1 MGAGAGIAAA
11 GGAYARAWLWE
22 KLRWTEDF
30 LPGEP
35 PNVALVPEAWTTT
48 ADEVTFAVLGD
59 NGSGG
64 RNAMDVARAMA
75 TAYQHTPYGLVLL
88 AGDISYYGSIDDR
101 WQDVFVRPYR
111 PLIDAGVRWE
121 LAIGNHEITEK
132 HSPDAAREI
141 AAQLRR
147 LGKPGTFYVASHGPV
162 DVFVLDSSTP
172 AVTGEKASAQI
183 AWLDDALAAST
194 ARWKVAV
201 LHHPLYSS
209 GRHGS
214 NQRLRDVLEPRFV
227 AGGIDAVFTGHDHH
241 YERTKPQHGVT
252 YFVSGGGCKLTR
264 AGASEFTA
272 FSSSILQFLLVSVRG
287 NEMEVRCIRGDGNV
301 VDRVVLRP
309 RGRGTMNR
317 RRIASQAVAGIWVFI
332 VLAAPAMVTWWGA
345 DNGSL
350 GDVSELELLAA
361 GLLAAVAASVL
372 AGWLM
377 GRALDIADANRTP
390 DTSTR
395 GPRCS
400 SPRPSWARS

>member
-1 MGAGAGIAAA
+1 MSDEDRDHGGQPGASRAERVGITRRGALAFGAAAGFAAA
-11 GGAYARAWLWE
+11 GGGFARAWLWE
-22 KLRWTEDF
+22 KLRWAEDF

-35 PNVALVPEAWTTT
+35 PDVALAPEAWTTT
-48 ADEVTFAVLGD
+48 SNEVTFAVLGD

-64 RNAMDVARAMA
+64 RNAMAVARAMA
-75 TAYQHTPYGLVLL
+75 AAYQETPYGLVLL

-147 LGKPGTFYVASHGPV
+147 LGKPGTFYVAPHGPV

-172 AVTGEKASAQI
+172 AVTGEKATAQL
-183 AWLDDALAAST
+183 AWLDDALAGST

-201 LHHPLYSS
+201 LHHPVYSS

-214 NQRLRDVLEPRFV
+214 NERLRAVLEPRL
-227 AGGIDAVFTGHDHH
+227 ASGGIDVVFTGHDHH
-241 YERTKPQHGVT
+241 YERTHPQRGVT

-264 AGASEFTA
+264 VGVSDFTA

-287 NEMEVRCIRGDGNV
+287 DEMEVRCIRDDGEV

-309 RGRGTMNR
+309 RT
-317 RRIASQAVAGIWVFI
+317 
-332 VLAAPAMVTWWGA
+332 AAQG
-345 DNGSL
+345 
-350 GDVSELELLAA
+350 
-361 GLLAAVAASVL
+361 
-372 AGWLM
+372 
-377 GRALDIADANRTP
+377 
-390 DTSTR
+390 
-395 GPRCS
+395 
-400 SPRPSWARS
+400 

>member
-1 MGAGAGIAAA
+1 MTDELRDRDEPGVGERPDLGAESGPGQGAEPPSPAKRVGITRRGLLALGAGAGIAAA
-11 GGAYARAWLWE
+11 GGAFARAWLWE
-22 KLRWTEDF
+22 KLRWAEDF

-35 PNVALVPEAWTTT
+35 PDVALVPEAWTTT

-172 AVTGEKASAQI
+172 AVTGEKATAQI

-194 ARWKVAV
+194 AQME
-201 LHHPLYSS
+201 
-209 GRHGS
+209 GRRPPPPALLLGPT
-214 NQRLRDVLEPRFV
+214 RLEPAAPRRARTALRRRRHRRRV
-227 AGGIDAVFTGHDHH
+227 HGARPPLRTHPSSAGGHVLRQRRRLQAHPCRGQRV
-241 YERTKPQHGVT
+241 HG
-252 YFVSGGGCKLTR
+252 
-264 AGASEFTA
+264 
-272 FSSSILQFLLVSVRG
+272 LLVVDPAVPPRVGTRRRDGGALHPRRRRG
-287 NEMEVRCIRGDGNV
+287 RGP
-301 VDRVVLRP
+301 RSCSAP
-309 RGRGTMNR
+309 RGR
-317 RRIASQAVAGIWVFI
+317 AQ
-332 VLAAPAMVTWWGA
+332 
-345 DNGSL
+345 
-350 GDVSELELLAA
+350 
-361 GLLAAVAASVL
+361 
-372 AGWLM
+372 
-377 GRALDIADANRTP
+377 
-390 DTSTR
+390 
-395 GPRCS
+395 
-400 SPRPSWARS
+400 

>member
-1 MGAGAGIAAA
+1 MTDDLSGGDDPEAGERPDLGAEGGAGTATGPSPSERAGITRRGLLALGAGAGVAAA
-11 GGAYARAWLWE
+11 GGAFARAWLWE
-22 KLRWTEDF
+22 KIRWTEDF

-35 PNVALVPEAWTTT
+35 PDVSLVPGAWTTT
-48 ADEVTFAVLGD
+48 DDEITFAVLGD

-64 RNAMDVARAMA
+64 RNAMAVARAMA
-75 TAYQHTPYGLVLL
+75 TAYQQTPYGLVLL

-132 HSPDAAREI
+132 RSPDAAREI

-147 LGKPGTFYVASHGPV
+147 LGKPGTFYVAPHGPV

-172 AVTGEKASAQI
+172 AVTGERATAQI
-183 AWLDDALAAST
+183 AWLDTALAASD

-214 NQRLRDVLEPRFV
+214 NDRVREVLERRFV
-227 AGGIDAVFTGHDHH
+227 AGGIDAVFAGHDHH
-241 YERTKPQHGVT
+241 YERTHPQQGVT
-252 YFVSGGGCKLTR
+252 HFVSGGGCKLTR
-264 AGASEFTA
+264 VGTSEFTA

-287 NEMEVRCIRGDGNV
+287 DEMEVRCIRSDGEV

-309 RGRGTMNR
+309 RGR
-317 RRIASQAVAGIWVFI
+317 
-332 VLAAPAMVTWWGA
+332 
-345 DNGSL
+345 
-350 GDVSELELLAA
+350 
-361 GLLAAVAASVL
+361 
-372 AGWLM
+372 
-377 GRALDIADANRTP
+377 
-390 DTSTR
+390 TS
-395 GPRCS
+395 
-400 SPRPSWARS
+400 

>member
-1 MGAGAGIAAA
+1 MTDEFRNRDEPGVGERPDLVADSEPGQGTELPSPAKRVGVTRRGLLAVGAGAGIAAA
-11 GGAYARAWLWE
+11 GGGFARAWLWE
-22 KLRWTEDF
+22 KLRWAEDF

-35 PNVALVPEAWTTT
+35 PDIRLVPEAWATTT
-48 ADEVTFAVLGD
+48 DEVTFAVLGD

-75 TAYQHTPYGLVLL
+75 TAYQHSPYGLVLL

-172 AVTGEKASAQI
+172 AVTGEKATAQI
-183 AWLDDALAAST
+183 AWLDDALASSA

-209 GRHGS
+209 GKHGS
-214 NQRLRDVLEPRFV
+214 TERLRAVLESRFV

-241 YERTKPQHGVT
+241 YERTHPQRGVT

-264 AGASEFTA
+264 VGASEFTA

-287 NEMEVRCIRGDGNV
+287 DEMEVCCIRSDGEL

-309 RGRGTMNR
+309 RGR
-317 RRIASQAVAGIWVFI
+317 AQ
-332 VLAAPAMVTWWGA
+332 
-345 DNGSL
+345 
-350 GDVSELELLAA
+350 
-361 GLLAAVAASVL
+361 
-372 AGWLM
+372 
-377 GRALDIADANRTP
+377 
-390 DTSTR
+390 
-395 GPRCS
+395 
-400 SPRPSWARS
+400 